1 METPS
6 QLSHAIQEVCH
17 RFLIVCLSL
26 EGTVPDSTGVLCL
39 RGRGGHVVP
48 TLSVDL
54 GDVGVGSGFVHEISI
69 RGQMGVC
76 GDPCASSEIA
86 HQGICHD
93 VACPCQI
100 IPHDQAQGL
109 CTLSGLVEHPNVPIS
124 SVGAVGMNDGD
135 GKGGRFGL
143 GHVVCLNFSHYRHG
157 VSSTA
162 TSLVPLAQPTT
173 RGRPVCI
180 INPPEVRGSIVQLLQ
195 LVVLHY
201 TYQGLNP

>member
-1 METPS
+1 MGTPS

-17 RFLIVCLSL
+17 RLLIVCLGL
-26 EGTVPDSTGVLCL
+26 KGTVPDSTGVLCL
-39 RGRGGHVVP
+39 RGRRGGQIT
-48 TLSVDL
+48 TLGEDL
-54 GDVGVGSGFVHEISI
+54 LLVGVGV
-69 RGQMGVC
+69 V
-76 GDPCASSEIA
+76 AS
-86 HQGICHD
+86 
-93 VACPCQI
+93 
-100 IPHDQAQGL
+100 
-109 CTLSGLVEHPNVPIS
+109 
-124 SVGAVGMNDGD
+124 
-135 GKGGRFGL
+135 
-143 GHVVCLNFSHYRHG
+143 HVVCLNFSHYRHR